1 MRRGRLVSISLS
13 MTVLIGAVALGA
25 AAVAAEPDW
34 SAVDK
39 VFGSTG
45 KALPGGVWRWGWPRT
60 DMSVT
65 ISGVKVEAGLALGA
79 WAGFLR
85 TGRGEEV
92 MTMGDFVLLDPE
104 VNPVVS
110 ALEGNGLEVTAIHN
124 HLLNETPHVTYLHFS
139 GHGDAVTLAKGLK
152 AALEK
157 TKTPMAP
164 SGAKAEPSAADQ
176 AIFKRLQDALG
187 HTGTMAGR
195 ILQVSVPRAEK
206 IEEHGMEVP
215 ASMSMANPMNFQVVG
230 GRVAATG
237 DFVLVASEVNPVIR
251 ELRAGGVDVTALHSH
266 MLEESPRLFFMH
278 FWAVDTPEKVGGAF
292 KAALSKIHTK

>member
-1 MRRGRLVSISLS
+1 MKRALLVSVQAIFL
-13 MTVLIGAVALGA
+13 VLGYGAG
-25 AAVAAEPDW
+25 AEPDW

-39 VFGSTG
+39 VFGTTG
-45 KALPGGVWRWGWPRT
+45 KSLPGGVYRVGWPRT
-60 DMSVT
+60 DMNVT
-65 ISGVKVEAGLALGA
+65 IGGVKVEAGLALGA

-85 TGRGEEV
+85 TGTGEEV

-104 VNPVVS
+104 VNPVIS
-110 ALEGNGLEVTAIHN
+110 ALEANGLEVTAIHN
-124 HLLNETPHVTYLHFS
+124 HLLNETPHVAYLHFS

-157 TKTPMAP
+157 TKTPMAA

-176 AIFKRLQDALG
+176 AIFKKLQEALG

-230 GRVAATG
+230 DRVATTG
-237 DFVLVASEVNPVIR
+237 DFVLIASEVNPVIR
-251 ELRAGGVDVTALHSH
+251 ELRAHGVDVTALHSH

-278 FWAVDTPEKVGGAF
+278 FWCVDTPEKVGGAL
-292 KAALSKIHTK
+292 KAALSRVHTKQ

>member
-1 MRRGRLVSISLS
+1 MRRTLFVSIPGFVLS
-13 MTVLIGAVALGA
+13 IGLA
-25 AAVAAEPDW
+25 ASAHSAPPDW

-45 KALPGGVWRWGWPRT
+45 KALPGDVWRWGWPRT
-60 DMSVT
+60 DLHVRIGDVT
-65 ISGVKVEAGLALGA
+65 VEPALALGA

-85 TGRGEEV
+85 TGTGEEV

-164 SGAKAEPSAADQ
+164 SGAKAEPSAADH
-176 AIFKRLQDALG
+176 AVFKRLQDALG

-195 ILQVSVPRAEK
+195 ILQVGVPRAEK

-230 GRVAATG
+230 DRVATTG

-251 ELRAGGVDVTALHSH
+251 ELRAHGVDVTALHSH
-266 MLEESPRLFFMH
+266 MLEETPRLFFMH
-278 FWAVDTPEKVGGAF
+278 FWAVDTPEKVGGAL
-292 KAALSKIHTK
+292 KAALLKVHTK